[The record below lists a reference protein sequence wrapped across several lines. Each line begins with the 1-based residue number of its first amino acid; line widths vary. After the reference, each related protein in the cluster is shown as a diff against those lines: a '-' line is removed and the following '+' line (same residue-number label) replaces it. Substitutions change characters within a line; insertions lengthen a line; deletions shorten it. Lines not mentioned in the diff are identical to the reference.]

1 VIEDKTFP
9 KDSSLRP
16 GGRQV
21 LVPIKEFQGN
31 IAAARISDGPLVVAR
46 TEALIAGLG
55 QAEAL
60 RHGSGLR
67 RGRRGCRADP
77 QQRKD
82 TGFCRAWPGQAPLV
96 LVPTAYPQ
104 LSFAEIAALGKVGLI
119 ICANHAIRAA
129 VAAMRVTFSRLLGE
143 GGIAG
148 IEGTIAMVAEI
159 FSLQGDERM
168 RDLEARFLR

>member
-1 VIEDKTFP
+1 VHVCEGLPSVGFLAVAQFIKASYGGSITRSAAVAAVVIEDKTFP

-21 LVPIKEFQGN
+21 LVTVEEFQGK
-31 IAAARISDGPLVVAR
+31 IEAARLSNGPLVVAR

-60 RHGSGLR
+60 R
-67 RGRRGCRADP
+67 RGAAYVEAGADVVLIHSKEKKPDEILELCRS
-77 QQRKD
+77 
-82 TGFCRAWPGQAPLV
+82 WPGQVPLV

-104 LSFAEIAALGKVGLI
+104 LFFAEVAALSKVGLI

-129 VAAMRVTFSRLLGE
+129 V
-143 GGIAG
+143 
-148 IEGTIAMVAEI
+148 
-159 FSLQGDERM
+159 
-168 RDLEARFLR
+168 EA